1 MVYLTTKI
9 EGARSARVDLRS
21 FSCKVWGALRCQGVQ
36 SAKWG
41 QFWGL
46 GSCGVTR
53 RKWKGTP
60 RRWFQ
65 TSSSLVLRASLQS
78 TVSSSPEI
86 CLFDGRD
93 LVDRDVNCPP
103 LDWKY
108 DNFPVQEMAPTWN
121 LGRSHLKSDLAFTAP
136 TTLRPICS
144 TNLLRLY
151 RQRAKTS
158 LGTLQAPIKHLI

>member
-1 MVYLTTKI
+1 MCKVCKVRTI
-9 EGARSARVDLRS
+9 LRS
-21 FSCKVWGALRCQGVQ
+21 WLVRGD
-36 SAKWG
+36 
-41 QFWGL
+41 
-46 GSCGVTR
+46 TTT